1 MAVEQDTRSPQWVT
15 QTELRY
21 AIDGMHKRIDEIHK
35 RIDDLNRWILTG
47 FVLLGGGI
55 ITILVKLF
63 VDS

>member
-1 MAVEQDTRSPQWVT
+1 MAVEQDTRSQQWVT

-21 AIDGMHKRIDEIHK
+21 AIDGMHK